1 MQLRRY
7 GRPERAALPRRAWRA
22 HPTGFSVRDAKG
34 VGDGR
39 VSGETRRAT
48 DGLPQD
54 YIAVARNAMEV
65 RLVDLSLTGARIEHW
80 GLLNP
85 GVSCEL
91 RLPAPFGHLV
101 VSAQVVW
108 CTVLR
113 AERRAGGDRH
123 LRARSGL
130 RFATLTT
137 HQQAVLAGTLGQ
149 LTRTDPPPLD
159 SQSGSA

>member
-1 MQLRRY
+1 MAEYR
-7 GRPERAALPRRAWRA
+7 EKRAAPRTALP
-22 HPTGFSVRDAKG
+22 K
-34 VGDGR
+34 
-39 VSGETRRAT
+39 
-48 DGLPQD
+48 D
-54 YIAVARNAMEV
+54 YIALARNAMEV
-65 RLVDLSLTGARIEHW
+65 HLVDFSLTGARIEHW

-91 RLPAPFGHLV
+91 RLPAPFRHLA

-108 CTVLR
+108 STILR

-123 LRARSGL
+123 LRSRSGL

-137 HQQAVLAGTLGQ
+137 HQHAVLAGTLEQ